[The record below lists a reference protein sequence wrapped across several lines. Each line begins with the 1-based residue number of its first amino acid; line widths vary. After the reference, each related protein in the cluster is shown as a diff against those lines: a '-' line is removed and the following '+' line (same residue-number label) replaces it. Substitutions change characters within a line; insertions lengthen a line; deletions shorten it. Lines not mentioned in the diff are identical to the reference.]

1 MLVSVRSAKPK
12 TTCFTLPSNGG
23 GIPRFAQHSASFLHF
38 LDVPA
43 ARNPINPTRNA
54 VPCGVQRRIRG
65 TIRLETSHI
74 PKILK
79 KISFFFVTFFLFLQ
93 LIIIEGDLSP
103 HPTKDKEQNT
113 PSKGQKNGLD
123 TK

>member
-54 VPCGVQRRIRG
+54 VPCGVQRRIRS
-65 TIRLETSHI
+65 TILLGDQPYPQTL
-74 PKILK
+74 KIF
-79 KISFFFVTFFLFLQ
+79 SFFLLLF
-93 LIIIEGDLSP
+93 SYFC
-103 HPTKDKEQNT
+103 N
-113 PSKGQKNGLD
+113 
-123 TK
+123 

>member
-54 VPCGVQRRIRG
+54 VRCGVQRRIRSA
-65 TIRLETSHI
+65 IQLETSHI
-74 PKILK
+74 PKTLK
-79 KISFFFVTFFLFLQ
+79 KFSFFFVTFFLFLQ
-93 LIIIEGDLSP
+93 LIIIEGDLS
-103 HPTKDKEQNT
+103 HPTQPKT
-113 PSKGQKNGLD
+113 KNRTHHRKVKKMD
-123 TK
+123 